1 MNLGKTTRNTVGV
14 FSLISISPFSTT
26 SKNNE
31 QGAFYTPGT
40 VWTPQATSQAASQAL
55 PLCLNNESG
64 AAPARAVVSTAVQL
78 RRARALILF
87 SKKSARR
94 SSSLKKQLGLSAF
107 RSWSGSIVGQ
117 AILANWGATRAE
129 HNLARIGMGGGT
141 RYLPHAVRSFVGNSP
156 HTTYFHKYSTPLC
169 GPLPPYVRG
178 YSYTRE
184 KYRLLRFRF
193 ERWFFNTLGCRTY
206 VWFSDIWLTVSKR
219 MNPAYLEHMYARCMR
234 RLAKKGSR
242 FAIREAQA
250 HVMFQSI
257 LLAVTTVTGL
267 QFFMKM
273 VVKMLQSFRSHWAV
287 LLHTLRLFYQC
298 KNYFWFKTLYQ
309 YRLTVRGKFGGY
321 LRASQKVFQHGVVKL
336 HQWDLN
342 INYYRLCPHTK
353 YGTFSVRFW
362 LQLRDL
368 RHLRYNQLTNNLPL
382 HKVKEEAAKAE
393 MVFYK

>member
-1 MNLGKTTRNTVGV
+1 MFKHTNSNLKSVKQACVGV
-14 FSLISISPFSTT
+14 FGLSKRQFSIKSPEHLGFSDMSEQSTSAIKAMSVAFNDEDTT
-26 SKNNE
+26 LRLK
-31 QGAFYTPGT
+31 
-40 VWTPQATSQAASQAL
+40 ATGSYKL
-55 PLCLNNESG
+55 
-64 AAPARAVVSTAVQL
+64 QL
-78 RRARALILF
+78 RRARALVIF
-87 SKKSARR
+87 TKKSAKLAPNRKR
-94 SSSLKKQLGLSAF
+94 VFGSLAF
-107 RSWSGSIVGQ
+107 KSWSGSVVG
-117 AILANWGATRAE
+117 ALLLANWGATRADRE
-129 HNLARIGMGGGT
+129 QSSVGMASST
-141 RYLPHAVRSFVGNSP
+141 RYIPHAVRSFISNGP
-156 HTTYFHKYSTPLC
+156 YTTYLHKTRFPRRIKPVHYVPSY
-169 GPLPPYVRG
+169 PY
-178 YSYTRE
+178 TKE

-219 MNPAYLEHMYARCMR
+219 VHKPHLEHMYARCMR

-242 FAIREAQA
+242 FAIRETQA

-273 VVKMLQSFRSHWAV
+273 VIKMLQSFRSHWAV
-287 LLHTLRLFYQC
+287 LLHALSLFHQC

-309 YRLTVRGKFGGY
+309 YRLVVRGKFGGY
-321 LRASQKVFQHGVVKL
+321 LRASQQVFQHGVVKL

-368 RHLRYNQLTNNLPL
+368 RRIRYNQMTNSLPFSKL
-382 HKVKEEAAKAE
+382 KDVSSKST
-393 MVFYK
+393 MVF